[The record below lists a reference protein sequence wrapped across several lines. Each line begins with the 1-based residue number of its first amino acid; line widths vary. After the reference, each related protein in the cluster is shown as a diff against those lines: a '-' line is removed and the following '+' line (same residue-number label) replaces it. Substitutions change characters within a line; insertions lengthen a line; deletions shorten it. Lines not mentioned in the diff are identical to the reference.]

1 VLNFIALCFHKK
13 FGPENENVVLNFVA
27 LGFHKK
33 FGPENEL
40 RHVVCTNK
48 FGLRAAAGV
57 ELLFAGS
64 IEDATVSESHGS
76 SGVTFEVGMNCESCV
91 DKPTDNVKAVS
102 GKDEFIVPGFGKED
116 HET

>member
-1 VLNFIALCFHKK
+1 
-13 FGPENENVVLNFVA
+13 VLNFVA

-48 FGLRAAAGV
+48 FGFRATASV

-64 IEDATVSESHGS
+64 VEDATASKSHGS
-76 SGVTFEVGMNCESCV
+76 SGVTFEFRMNCESCV
-91 DKPTDNVKAVS
+91 DKPTDNVEAVN
-102 GKDEFIVPGFGKED
+102 GKGEFIVPCFGKED
-116 HET
+116 PET